1 MNSNSEASAEEEWI
15 GNLVHEAARDLV
27 FLWNVTS
34 GSFGGSFAGTSV
46 PLHAQERAISALLT
60 ARCKVGFGD
69 PDSSEWLEPTEILKE
84 GSVNAGRILEML
96 AQHPEEYKFLVFARR
111 C

>member
-1 MNSNSEASAEEEWI
+1 MKSNSEASAEEEWI
-15 GNLVHEAARDLV
+15 GNLVREAARDLV

-34 GSFGGSFAGTSV
+34 GSFGGSLSCTSAS
-46 PLHAQERAISALLT
+46 LRAQERAISALLA

-84 GSVNAGRILEML
+84 GSVNAERIFEML
-96 AQHPEEYKFLVFARR
+96 AQHPEEYKLLVFAHRG
-111 C
+111 